1 VSEFPQFTKAQY
13 LGALLTIVCVAGILL
28 VYRGQQIFLG
38 QWHVFSTQQS
48 VVRLATPMGMTDVG
62 WRLKDGSAQK
72 AWYLPS
78 TNGAII
84 LYLHGSPGNR
94 SSLLDEALHL
104 AKLGYGALLL
114 DLPGHGDSDGVPNWD
129 DHFQESVAK
138 ALDYVVAQP
147 ETDPGRIGAFAYSMG
162 TLTISKVAEKDDRIA
177 AIVLLAPFTNL
188 KDQLKYQF
196 RSRFGDGFWYA
207 YAGALLGGVP
217 FEKMNTLKALSN
229 GRPLPLLIIA
239 GDEDT
244 AIPLEMP
251 YRLQKAKQGAR
262 IWVAE
267 GVGHIEFSIL
277 TVDGYFEELRSFFG
291 ATIAEKQ
298 L

>member
-1 VSEFPQFTKAQY
+1 MFESAQLTKAHY
-13 LGALLTIVCVAGILL
+13 LGALLTIVCIAGILL

-38 QWHVFSTQQS
+38 QLRVFSTQQA
-48 VVRLATPMGMTDVG
+48 VQRLTTPVGMTDVG
-62 WRLKDGSAQK
+62 WRLEDGSMQK

-78 TNGAII
+78 ANGAVI

-94 SSLLDEALHL
+94 SSLLDEASHL

-114 DLPGHGDSDGVPNWD
+114 DLPGHGDSEGAPNWD

-138 ALDYVVAQP
+138 ALDYVAAQP
-147 ETDPGRIGAFAYSMG
+147 ETDPGRIGALAYSMG
-162 TLTISKVAEKDDRIA
+162 TLTISKVAEKDGRLA

-196 RSRFGDGFWYA
+196 RSRFSDGFWYA

-217 FEKMNTLKALSN
+217 FEKMDTLKALSN
-229 GRPLPLLIIA
+229 GKPLPLLIIA
-239 GDEDT
+239 GDEDS

-251 YRLQKAKQGAR
+251 YRLQKAKAGAR
-262 IWVAE
+262 IWVAK
-267 GVGHIEFSIL
+267 GVGHTQFSIL
-277 TVDGYFEELRSFFG
+277 AGDGYFEELRNFFG
-291 ATIAEKQ
+291 TTIAKKQ